1 MVKNIGFMK
10 NKYLIVIALLAVLA
24 SCKKDETVEVT
35 KYYVG
40 DEAKSWLVDECKK
53 EYFMLDENGIEQGI
67 YVREPV
73 VEYTKDTTL
82 GVLRE
87 RIAQYSYP
95 DVGDGK
101 GFGVYITAGK
111 DNKPNVDESFAIIF
125 NGCYFSFDGNGFRPM
140 SSEPRSEIEYTAEL
154 LDAFEVNGVTYH
166 DVLRIQQVESRALSS
181 RGPVELYYAKHY
193 GMIQYTIPY
202 GITYFRLPAE

>member
-1 MVKNIGFMK
+1 MK

-87 RIAQYSYP
+87 RIAQYS
-95 DVGDGK
+95 
-101 GFGVYITAGK
+101 
-111 DNKPNVDESFAIIF
+111 
-125 NGCYFSFDGNGFRPM
+125 
-140 SSEPRSEIEYTAEL
+140 
-154 LDAFEVNGVTYH
+154 
-166 DVLRIQQVESRALSS
+166 
-181 RGPVELYYAKHY
+181 
-193 GMIQYTIPY
+193 
-202 GITYFRLPAE
+202 

>member
-1 MVKNIGFMK
+1 MK
-10 NKYLIVIALLAVLA
+10 NKYLIMIALLAVLA
-24 SCKKDETVEVT
+24 SCKKDEPVEVT

-40 DEAKSWLVDECKK
+40 NEAKSWLVDDCKK
-53 EYFMLDENGIEQGI
+53 EYFMRDENGIEQGV
-67 YVREPV
+67 YVFEPV

-95 DVGDGK
+95 DVGN

-111 DNKPNVDESFAIIF
+111 GNKPNVDESFAIIF
-125 NGCYFSFDGNGFRPM
+125 NGYYFSFDGNGFRPM
-140 SSEPRSEIEYTAEL
+140 VSEPRSEIEYITEL
-154 LDAFEVNGVTYH
+154 LDAFEVNGITYH
-166 DVLRIQQVESRALSS
+166 DVLHIQQVENKSMAS

-193 GMIQYTIPY
+193 GMIQYTIAY
-202 GITYFRLPAE
+202 GVTYFRLPAE

>member
-1 MVKNIGFMK
+1 MK
-10 NKYLIVIALLAVLA
+10 NKYLFVIALLAVLA
-24 SCKKDETVEVT
+24 SCNKKDEPEMT

-67 YVREPV
+67 YVCEPE
-73 VEYTKDTTL
+73 VEYRKDTTL

-95 DVGDGK
+95 DTGD
-101 GFGVYITAGK
+101 GFGVYITAGQS
-111 DNKPNVDESFAIIF
+111 NKPNIDESFAIIF
-125 NGCYFSFDGNGFRPM
+125 NGCYFSFDGNGFRPVA
-140 SSEPRSEIEYTAEL
+140 SEPRSEIEYTAEL

-166 DVLRIQQVESRALSS
+166 DVLHIQQVESRALSS
-181 RGPVELYYAKHY
+181 RGPIELYYAKHY

-202 GITYFRLPAE
+202 GITYFRLPTE

>member
-1 MVKNIGFMK
+1 MKNIGFMK
-10 NKYLIVIALLAVLA
+10 NKYLFVIALLAVLA
-24 SCKKDETVEVT
+24 SCNKKDEPEMT

-67 YVREPV
+67 YVCEPE
-73 VEYTKDTTL
+73 VEYRKDTTL

-95 DVGDGK
+95 DTGD
-101 GFGVYITAGK
+101 GFGVYITAGQS
-111 DNKPNVDESFAIIF
+111 NKPNIDESFAIIF
-125 NGCYFSFDGNGFRPM
+125 NGCYFSFDGNGFRPVA
-140 SSEPRSEIEYTAEL
+140 SEPRSEIEYTAEL

-166 DVLRIQQVESRALSS
+166 DVLHIQQVESRALSS
-181 RGPVELYYAKHY
+181 RGPIELYYAKHY

>member
-1 MVKNIGFMK
+1 MK
-10 NKYLIVIALLAVLA
+10 NKYLFVIALLAVLA
-24 SCKKDETVEVT
+24 SCNKKDEPEMT

-67 YVREPV
+67 YVCEPE
-73 VEYTKDTTL
+73 VEYRKDTTL

-95 DVGDGK
+95 DIGD

-111 DNKPNVDESFAIIF
+111 SNKPNVDESFAIIF
-125 NGCYFSFDGNGFRPM
+125 SGCYFSFDGYGFR
-140 SSEPRSEIEYTAEL
+140 SVASESRSEIEYTADL

-166 DVLRIQQVESRALSS
+166 DVVHIQQVGDESMAG

-193 GMIQYTIPY
+193 GMIQYTISY

>member
-1 MVKNIGFMK
+1 MHKINRKPKYDMMK
-10 NKYLIVIALLAVLA
+10 LFVPGRLCLFGEHTDWAGHYRTMNADIAPGAAIV
-24 SCKKDETVEVT
+24 T
-35 KYYVG
+35 
-40 DEAKSWLVDECKK
+40 
-53 EYFMLDENGIEQGI
+53 GIEQGI
-67 YVREPV
+67 YVCEPE
-73 VEYTKDTTL
+73 VEYRKDTTL

-95 DVGDGK
+95 DTGD

-111 DNKPNVDESFAIIF
+111 SNKPNIDESFAIIF
-125 NGCYFSFDGNGFRPM
+125 NGCYFSFDGNGFRPVA
-140 SSEPRSEIEYTAEL
+140 SEPRSEIEYTAEL

-166 DVLRIQQVESRALSS
+166 DVLHIQQVESRALSS

>member
-1 MVKNIGFMK
+1 MK
-10 NKYLIVIALLAVLA
+10 NKYLFVIALLAVLA
-24 SCKKDETVEVT
+24 SCNKKDEPEMT

-67 YVREPV
+67 YVCEPE
-73 VEYTKDTTL
+73 VEYRKDTTL

-95 DVGDGK
+95 DTGD
-101 GFGVYITAGK
+101 GFGVYITAGQS
-111 DNKPNVDESFAIIF
+111 NKPNIDESFAIIF
-125 NGCYFSFDGNGFRPM
+125 NGCYFSFDGNGFRPVA
-140 SSEPRSEIEYTAEL
+140 SEPRSEIEYTAEL

-166 DVLRIQQVESRALSS
+166 DVLHIQQVESRALSS
-181 RGPVELYYAKHY
+181 RGPIELYYAKHY